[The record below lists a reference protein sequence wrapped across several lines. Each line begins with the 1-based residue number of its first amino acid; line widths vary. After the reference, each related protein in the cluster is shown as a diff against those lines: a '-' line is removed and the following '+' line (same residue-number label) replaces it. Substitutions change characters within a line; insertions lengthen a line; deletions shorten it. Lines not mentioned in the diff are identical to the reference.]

1 MRTSRFIASARSTS
15 VKRAT
20 TLGATAQPIL
30 FQQASAQEA
39 GVNEPI
45 LFVSHWGVKPG
56 ALDQL
61 RQLSEEVSARFRA
74 EKPRTLSWL
83 AYLNDSSTSISFI
96 HLFADAEAMDL
107 HIEAAAA
114 GRKASKDLIEPRGWE
129 IYGTP
134 SASALSQMRRTAEAA
149 GVPLRL
155 EPEVLAGGFL
165 RLASA

>member
-1 MRTSRFIASARSTS
+1 MGTTGQST
-15 VKRAT
+15 
-20 TLGATAQPIL
+20 L
-30 FQQASAQEA
+30 FHQGRAQEA
-39 GVNEPI
+39 GMNQPI
-45 LFVSHWGVKPG
+45 LFVSHWGVQPG

-61 RQLSEEVSARFRA
+61 RQLSEEVAARFRA

-83 AYLNDSSTSISFI
+83 AYLNSSGTSISFV
-96 HLFADAEAMDL
+96 HLFADGEAMDL

-129 IYGTP
+129 IYGSP
-134 SASALSQMRRTAEAA
+134 SDSALDQMRRTAEAA

-165 RLASA
+165 RLAPA